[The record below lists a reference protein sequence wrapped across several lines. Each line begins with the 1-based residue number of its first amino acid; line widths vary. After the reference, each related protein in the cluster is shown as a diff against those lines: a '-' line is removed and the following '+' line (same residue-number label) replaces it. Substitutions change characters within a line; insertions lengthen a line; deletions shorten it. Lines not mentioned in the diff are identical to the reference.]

1 MKKIFAAVFMAA
13 FLLFTNSLTV
23 EAEEIQYDEQL
34 VAQIVARVQAEY
46 EAELASRSIDIY
58 ETQVTDH
65 ERSLLERVAMNEA
78 GNQGVQG
85 MRYIVAV
92 ILNRV
97 ESSSPDFKDT
107 IEEVIFQPNQFAT
120 FTPDYISEECKQAVD
135 EELKSR
141 SNYEILWF
149 SRGWASYGRRLFE
162 YGAHKFNGL

>member
-1 MKKIFAAVFMAA
+1 MKKILAAVFMAA
-13 FLLFTNSLTV
+13 FLLLTNSLVVKAETV
-23 EAEEIQYDEQL
+23 SYDEEL
-34 VAQIVARVQAEY
+34 VAQIIAQVAAEY
-46 EAELASRSIDIY
+46 ESCTY
-58 ETQVTDH
+58 ETKVTDY

-78 GNQGVQG
+78 GNQGIQG

-97 ESSSPDFKDT
+97 ESSSSDFKDT
-107 IEEVIFQPNQFAT
+107 IEGVIFQPNQFAT
-120 FTPDYISEECKQAVD
+120 YAPDFISEECKQAVD
-135 EELKSR
+135 EELKQR

>member
-13 FLLFTNSLTV
+13 FLLLTNSLTV
-23 EAEEIQYDEQL
+23 HAEEIQYNEQL
-34 VAQIVARVQAEY
+34 VAQIIAKVAAEY
-46 EAELASRSIDIY
+46 EAQAY
-58 ETQVTDH
+58 ETQVTDY
-65 ERSLLERVAMNEA
+65 ERSLLERIAMNEA
-78 GNQGVQG
+78 GNQGIQG

-97 ESSSPDFKDT
+97 ESTSPDFKDT
-107 IEEVIFQPNQFAT
+107 IEGVIFQPNQFAT
-120 FTPDYISEECKQAVD
+120 YEANYISDECKQAVD
-135 EELKSR
+135 LELKQR

>member
-1 MKKIFAAVFMAA
+1 MKKILAAVFMAA
-13 FLLFTNSLTV
+13 FLLLTNSLTV
-23 EAEEIQYDEQL
+23 HAEEIQYNEQL
-34 VAQIVARVQAEY
+34 VAQIIAKVAAEY
-46 EAELASRSIDIY
+46 EAQAY
-58 ETQVTDH
+58 ETQVTDY

-78 GNQGVQG
+78 GNQGIQG

-107 IEEVIFQPNQFAT
+107 IDGVIFQPNQFAT
-120 FTPDYISEECKQAVD
+120 HTPDYISEECKQAVD
-135 EELKSR
+135 LELRQR